1 MNKVKLRSM
10 MEQFLAED
18 IGDYDVTTQ
27 AVFEE
32 DTAGT
37 LILLAKEEGIFS
49 GEMVISTG
57 FSMIDS
63 NVSISLFVKDGDTI
77 TKGQQLA
84 KVTGHVQALLTGER
98 VVLNIIQRMSGIA
111 TLTKDA
117 VTRLHSAHTRI
128 CDTRKTTP
136 GFRLFEKY
144 AVRCGGGF
152 NHRMGLYDG
161 IMIKDNHIDF
171 CGSITKAVERVRK
184 SVGHMVK
191 IEVETESAE
200 QVKEAVVAGVDII
213 MFDNRSPEEI
223 KELLALVPPTI
234 ITEAS
239 GGITLEQLEAY
250 GTTGVDYISLGCLT
264 HAYQALDISAIVQIE
279 GEQ

>member
-32 DTAGT
+32 DTTGT

-63 NVSISLFVKDGDTI
+63 NVSISLFVKDGETI